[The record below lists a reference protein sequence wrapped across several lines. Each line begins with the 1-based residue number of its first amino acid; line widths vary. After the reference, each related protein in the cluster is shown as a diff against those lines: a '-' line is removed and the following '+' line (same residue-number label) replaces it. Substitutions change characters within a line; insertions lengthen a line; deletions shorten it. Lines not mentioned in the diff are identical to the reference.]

1 MVKAAIYLRVSTK
14 DQSVDSQRADT
25 ERVAKARGYEPT
37 FFEDQA
43 SGAKCSRQALDAMM
57 SRVRR
62 REFDAVICFK
72 LDRLGRSL
80 PHLAQLIGELDS
92 NGVGL
97 IVCGQGIDTTDSNP
111 AARLQM
117 HVLMAVAEFER
128 SMISDRTLAGLEAAK
143 KRGVKLGRPKGS
155 RGIPDQRHKLAMKV
169 LAETPNLSCPK
180 LARAV
185 GISVGTAHKWKKAF
199 VESVATAVAQ

>member
-1 MVKAAIYLRVSTK
+1 MSLVKAAIYLRVSTK
-14 DQSVDSQRADT
+14 DQTLDSQRADT
-25 ERVAKARGYEPT
+25 TRVAESRGYTP
-37 FFEDQA
+37 FIFEDTA
-43 SGAKCSRQALDAMM
+43 SGSKTSREALDQMM
-57 SRVRR
+57 ARVRR

-80 PHLAQLIGELDS
+80 PHLAQIVGELDS

-128 SMISDRTLAGLEAAK
+128 SMIRDRTLAGLDAAR
-143 KRGVKLGRPKGS
+143 KRGKTLGRPKGATS
-155 RGIPDQRHKLAMKV
+155 LPDRRRKLAERI
-169 LAETPNLSCPK
+169 LNETPDLSCPK
-180 LARAV
+180 LARAA
-185 GISVGTAHKWKKAF
+185 GISVGTAHKWKK
-199 VESVATAVAQ
+199 EILTLGK